1 MQGQKG
7 ICKRKQKVHG
17 LITVT
22 DKGQIA
28 IPVEVRKELEIE
40 PGTKLLVVKRDD
52 GKGINLIKTEVL
64 DDFVN
69 KLTKD

>member
-1 MQGQKG
+1 MKEKKG

-40 PGTKLLVVKRDD
+40 AGTKLLVVKRSD
-52 GKGINLIKTEVL
+52 GKGVNLIKTDVL
-64 DDFVN
+64 DEFVN
-69 KLTKD
+69 QLTKD

>member
-1 MQGQKG
+1 MGEKKG

-28 IPVEVRKELEIE
+28 IPVEIRKELEIE
-40 PGTKLLVVKRDD
+40 SGTKLLVIKRDD

-64 DDFVN
+64 DDFVD
-69 KLTKD
+69 KLSKG